1 MRLPFNKPD
10 KPVSTKF
17 GLSQPGSCNA
27 SLLFRSLPAAFAC
40 EVPGASQD
48 QGAPSRRHEDCRE
61 VAAQVDLDPRGPVVR
76 PARARRVRRARRAR
90 RAAKAVKGQ
99 GVGGERKWW
108 EGLKRPHGSTQVQGV
123 RFFHQWVTNDVHL
136 YLFAPKAPGVA
147 PFPTHAPPARS
158 PSASATCCS
167 RSSALCRAAGG
178 LGGPVEHGS
187 WPLGSGASGPSPS
200 ASSWDAVRVCII
212 PKSSRRKCPL
222 HGRGRSV
229 L

>member
-136 YLFAPKAPGVA
+136 YLY
-147 PFPTHAPPARS
+147 THYFLYIRLISWDLRTKSAWSCALPHPRPARS
-158 PSASATCCS
+158 FSVG
-167 RSSALCRAAGG
+167 LCDV
-178 LGGPVEHGS
+178 LF
-187 WPLGSGASGPSPS
+187 
-200 ASSWDAVRVCII
+200 
-212 PKSSRRKCPL
+212 
-222 HGRGRSV
+222 SV
-229 L
+229 LGLVQSGGRVGRTSGTWFLAVGQWCKRSES